1 MAFAKFKSLVHHV
14 IHECADRPDQLGAI
28 RLNKVLWF
36 ADVTAYKVDGRSITG
51 EKYVK
56 RQFGPAPNRILPA
69 LEELQREGAI
79 VIREPDVEYAPRR
92 FYALTTPPTGKLSN
106 REKLITSAVLDDVL
120 GRTASEI
127 SEMSHDDVWHAAEL
141 GEEIPM
147 YATLASTPGEITAE
161 VVEWANA
168 SLEQATEAA

>member
-1 MAFAKFKSLVHHV
+1 MAFPKFKALVHHV
-14 IHECADRPDQLGAI
+14 IHECASSPDQLGAI

-36 ADVTAYKVDGRSITG
+36 ADVTAYKMDGRAITG

-56 RQFGPAPNRILPA
+56 RQFGPAPSRVLRA
-69 LEELQREGAI
+69 LDDLVREGAVLI
-79 VIREPDVEYAPRR
+79 LDPEVEYAPRK
-92 FYALTTPPTGKLSN
+92 FYALTAPASGKLSN

-127 SEMSHDDVWHAAEL
+127 SEMSHDDVWQAAEI

-147 YATLASTPGEITAE
+147 YATLASTPGEITE
-161 VVEWANA
+161 DVVEWANS
-168 SLEQATEAA
+168 SLAENTRAA

>member
-14 IHECADRPDQLGAI
+14 IHECASSPDQLGAI

-36 ADVTAYKVDGRSITG
+36 ADVTAYKMDGRSITG

-56 RQFGPAPNRILPA
+56 RQFGPAPGRILRA
-69 LEELQREGAI
+69 LDELARDGAI
-79 VIREPDVEYAPRR
+79 LVLDPEVEYAPRK
-92 FYALTTPPTGKLSN
+92 FYSLAAPPPGRLSN
-106 REKLITSAVLDDVL
+106 GEKLITSAVLDDVL

-127 SEMSHDDVWHAAEL
+127 SEMSHDDVWQAAEI

-147 YATLASTPGEITAE
+147 YATLASTPGEITEA

-168 SLEQATEAA
+168 SLAESTRAA

>member
-1 MAFAKFKSLVHHV
+1 MAFAKFKTLVHHV
-14 IHECADRPDQLGAI
+14 IHECASNPDQLGAI

-36 ADVTAYKVDGRSITG
+36 ADVTAYKMEGRSITG

-56 RQFGPAPNRILPA
+56 RQFGPAPSRVLYA
-69 LEELQREGAI
+69 LEELARDGAI
-79 VIREPDVEYAPRR
+79 LIRDPEVEYAPRR
-92 FYALTTPPTGKLSN
+92 FYALTAPPAGRLSN

-127 SEMSHDDVWHAAEL
+127 SELSHDDVWHAAEI

-147 YATLASTPGEITAE
+147 YATLASTPGEITE
-161 VVEWANA
+161 DVVEWANA
-168 SLEQATEAA
+168 SLAEASPAA